1 MLRAFDFKCKNGH
14 VEERFVK
21 PGTKEEECR
30 ICGEPS
36 FKQMPA
42 PRSWTE
48 KHNGITSDNW
58 VKKRESHMA
67 RERKANS

>member
-1 MLRAFDFKCKNGH
+1 MFRAFDFKCKNGH

-21 PGTKEEECR
+21 PGTKEVECR

-36 FKQMPA
+36 SKQLCA

-48 KHNGITSDNW
+48 ETNGTSSDNW
-58 VKKRESHMA
+58 VKKRQKQIAH
-67 RERKANS
+67 ERKVNS